1 MWYLWVGWHIP
12 PGSRPLVFI
21 QKAVLAGTVSPE
33 MKYSSLN
40 IEGTEAQCLKECQ
53 KCSGLPVG
61 TAQRITP
68 LHSLSLFNV
77 VLFKC
82 FGSVI
87 LFRIFSPC
95 ATPLGCP
102 FLVYLHSRE
111 KHLSSGMYPW
121 IPKHFS
127 SNQAIFREQLAV
139 HGGHPSPGLPGT
151 TLGMGW
157 HTCADLLVKAP
168 TEPCCSP

>member
-1 MWYLWVGWHIP
+1 MWYLGVGWHIP

-40 IEGTEAQCLKECQ
+40 IEGTEAQCLKERQ

-61 TAQRITP
+61 TAQRITL

-95 ATPLGCP
+95 ATPLLP
-102 FLVYLHSRE
+102 FLGLFVFKRE
-111 KHLSSGMYPW
+111 ASEFRHVSMDTQALLLKPSDFQGSSLLSVVGILLQGCQGPCW
-121 IPKHFS
+121 VW
-127 SNQAIFREQLAV
+127 A
-139 HGGHPSPGLPGT
+139 GT
-151 TLGMGW
+151 PVLIYW
-157 HTCADLLVKAP
+157 
-168 TEPCCSP
+168 